1 MPHYIHIPKTGG
13 TSLINDDR
21 LNITYTDHDDIKS
34 SSLNGIE
41 LYLNT
46 YRNKPFGWIKEEK
59 TFAHARYLDIE
70 TRYDSYFT
78 VIRNPWDRMV
88 SKWLYSIQAIDEWG
102 IPYKVN
108 SLEEY
113 VSEQSLFRYEYKD
126 FTWFTT
132 IENWFDQVTYIENE
146 NGDIVTD
153 NLRFEYF
160 NQDIKK
166 YLNFEPLWLRPSK
179 LKTQDYKEYYNS
191 KTIQLVADLYKRD
204 IEMFGFD
211 FDTSATKNYWE

>member
-13 TSLINDDR
+13 TSLINDNR
-21 LNITYTDHDDIKS
+21 LNITYTDQDDIKS

-46 YRNKPFGWIKEEK
+46 YRSKPFGWIKEEK

-78 VIRNPWDRMV
+78 IIRNPWDRMV

-113 VSEQSLFRYEYKD
+113 VSEQSLFRYKHKD

-132 IENWFDQVTYIENE
+132 IENWFDQVTYIEDE
-146 NGDIVTD
+146 NGNIVTD

-160 NQDIKK
+160 NDDIKK
-166 YLNFEPLWLRPSK
+166 YLGVEPLWLRPSK
-179 LKTQDYKEYYNS
+179 LKTKDYKEYYNS

-204 IEMFGFD
+204 IEIFGFD